1 MKIITVTPDHT
12 RQPTLVEQ
20 DVLTT
25 HMKLGDSQIVL
36 RYRKLPALIMPVLDV
51 EFYDKKGKRY
61 SLRYNLPPDTAERTG
76 RRVSLLLYLLDKR
89 FIQNTMT
96 DPGE

>member
-12 RQPTLVEQ
+12 RQPTLAEQ
-20 DVLTT
+20 SVMTT
-25 HMKLGDSQIVL
+25 HMKMGDSQIVL

-51 EFYDKKGKRY
+51 EFYDNNGKRY

-76 RRVSLLLYLLDKR
+76 RRVSLLLYLLDKK
-89 FIQNTMT
+89 FIHNAITAS
-96 DPGE
+96 GE